1 MKIEIDQEKV
11 EESMLFLRGYLDGE
25 KDNNGNTQLAQS
37 LEVALYTMAA
47 FWAIYFSDG
56 SVKISEDE
64 DE

>member
-11 EESMLFLRGYLDGE
+11 EKSMLFLRGYLDGE
-25 KDNNGNTQLAQS
+25 RDNNGNTQLAQA
-37 LEVALYTMAA
+37 LEVALHTMGA

>member
-47 FWAIYFSDG
+47 FWTIYFSDG